1 MNNNEKMRIRAF
13 SELTPAFHSHIISNY
28 SDRQELGVVGGREE
42 KRRKKRRKRGRN
54 KE

>member
-28 SDRQELGVVGGREE
+28 SDRQELGGGRWKGGEKKEE
-42 KRRKKRRKRGRN
+42 T
-54 KE
+54 KEEREE